1 MRKLQR
7 HYYDLSY
14 PSAFT
19 SPSNLKREVKDVPKN
34 EIEKWSRTQDTITLF
49 KPAREKFKRRPT
61 ISMDINSIWSADLAS
76 FQSISK
82 YNKGFNYLCLMV
94 DDLSRMV
101 YAFPLKRKTPAE
113 VVEAIKPIFKTA
125 IPSLAFYVDGGA
137 EWKGA
142 FKDYMKKQKI
152 AIWTSLNDTKAAK
165 AENVIK
171 TFKHR
176 LYKYFHYANTKDWIS
191 VYKKIINGM
200 NHSWHRIIKMRP
212 VDCNSKEQ
220 AKIAFL
226 RSYEKDLGHPSSP
239 VDLVPSDQ
247 IRISHLRENFR
258 KRYLQTF
265 STEKFTIEKRVD
277 TENQPIYTVKG
288 ENNDSIRG
296 KFYRK
301 EVTPLQ

>member
-1 MRKLQR
+1 MRRLQR
-7 HYYDLSY
+7 NYYDLAY
-14 PSAFT
+14 PTAFT
-19 SPSNLKREVKDVPKN
+19 SPSALKRELKDIPADD
-34 EIEKWSRTQDTITLF
+34 IEKWARKQDNITLF

-82 YNKGFNYLCLMV
+82 CNKGYNYLCLMV

-113 VVEAIKPIFKTA
+113 VVEAIKPVFKIAKPT
-125 IPSLAFYVDGGA
+125 LAFYVDGGA
-137 EWKGA
+137 EWKGV
-142 FKDYMKKQKI
+142 FKDYMKKQNI
-152 AIWTSLNDTKAAK
+152 AIWVSLNETKASK

-171 TFKHR
+171 NFKHR
-176 LYKYFHYANTKDWIS
+176 LYKYFDYANTKDWIS
-191 VYKKIINGM
+191 VYKKIVHNM
-200 NHSWHRIIKMRP
+200 NHSWHRIIQMRP

-220 AKIAFL
+220 AKLAFI
-226 RSYEKDLGHPSSP
+226 RSYKSSIGFP
-239 VDLVPSDQ
+239 RAEPDLVTNDQ
-247 IRISHLRENFR
+247 VRMSHLRENFR

-265 STEKFTIEKRVD
+265 STEKFTIEKRAD

-288 ENNDSIRG
+288 EDNDTIRG
-296 KFYRK
+296 KIYRK